1 MVGELAQKRGNRM
14 HDNIIHSSTGRT
26 SESMIMKRFLSILS
40 ATVLLGYA
48 PAMAAD
54 LEIEPAPMEQT
65 PVEFGSGWYLRGDIG
80 ITTHTDTD
88 VDYHYD
94 QSVDETWTI
103 GGGVGYHFNEY
114 LRADVTVDYAGGHEW
129 GGKLAVETL
138 DGDII
143 LRNSADIDRT
153 TWMLNGYVSLGQYGG
168 FKPYIGGGVGLS
180 HIWWSNISS
189 EPSGV
194 LEEVDDQSDTVV
206 TYALMA
212 GLDYSFNEY
221 WTVDFGYRWLK
232 MHDGTIF
239 EDAPLLGGGDLDF
252 TDTTTQ
258 EFKIGLRYD
267 IW

>member
-1 MVGELAQKRGNRM
+1 
-14 HDNIIHSSTGRT
+14 
-26 SESMIMKRFLSILS
+26 MKRFFLIMS
-40 ATVLLGYA
+40 AAVLIGSA
-48 PAMAAD
+48 PAIAAD
-54 LEIEPAPMEQT
+54 LEIEPAPMDQT

-103 GGGVGYHFNEY
+103 GGGVGYHLNEY

-129 GGKLAVETL
+129 DGKTL
-138 DGDII
+138 YDGESYKS
-143 LRNSADIDRT
+143 SADVDRT

-180 HIWWSNISS
+180 HIWWSDISS
-189 EPSGV
+189 ELPGV
-194 LEEVDDQSDTVV
+194 GDELDDQSDTVT

-212 GLDYSFNEY
+212 GFDYSIDDY

-239 EDAPLLGGGDLDF
+239 EDASFGDLDGSDLDF